1 MSHFVNA
8 VRAAAAASLVGG
20 LACLGPQTATA
31 APNTGD
37 PADVNK
43 LAGMLSKGYTL
54 SDCPP
59 QPVSPGVLAYL
70 KCGQNPD
77 ASVIGSAGYMLTDN
91 DSDLSLLFHG
101 ALSAL
106 TLDACSPGE
115 PSPNT
120 WNYTSSGT
128 TAGDLACGT
137 LKNSDTKQLIWT
149 SYKNQMAGILG
160 RIRHRHALSVVG
172 EKRLTFTQTALVT
185 EPRRRDGQCPC

>member
-31 APNTGD
+31 APSTGD

-77 ASVIGSAGYMLTDN
+77 ASVIGSADYVLADN
-91 DSDLSLLFHG
+91 NSDLSAMLKG
-101 ALSAL
+101 ASRAL
-106 TLDACSPGE
+106 TLDPCSQGQ
-115 PSPNT
+115 PSPTT
-120 WNYTSSGT
+120 WSYTSSGT
-128 TAGDLACGT
+128 TAGDLECGT
-137 LKNSDTKQLIWT
+137 LKNSNATQLVWT
-149 SYKNQMAGILG
+149 SYKNQMAGILAG
-160 RIRHRHALSVVG
+160 SDIATLYQWWAKNG
-172 EKRLTFTQTALVT
+172 
-185 EPRRRDGQCPC
+185 